1 MHEYFNLFSEV
12 GEMMGSFVLT
22 FAALIAIY
30 LTKVEKYGI
39 DTNLKK
45 RIFLGV
51 IIGLGVVLGLVTAV
65 GFGGH
70 GQINPAVT
78 LMVAGMDE
86 HFEQVPAIIAFQF
99 LGAAMAAGMT
109 LFTVKMWG
117 ETKNLKESF
126 TFNKQSPAKS
136 AVIEVVGNIL
146 WLLPIAAML
155 GMMVNAKLNLHGF
168 QGTMVP
174 DTDPKNP
181 NGFIFQSIK
190 HGVDAGNFGHF
201 QLGVAAFAGKFILV
215 AVFEE
220 FGAAN
225 FNSQV
230 IMGKWIVTAV
240 SHRGKITK
248 REFLSEGAAFTMTL
262 AIGAALGPLAHVL
275 VNR

>member
-1 MHEYFNLFSEV
+1 MNVYWDLFSEV
-12 GEMMGSFVLT
+12 GEMVGSFVLT

-30 LTKVEKYGI
+30 LTRVEKYGI

-45 RIFLGV
+45 RVFLGV

-65 GFGGH
+65 GFGGF

-78 LMVAGMDE
+78 LMVAGMEDAYQ
-86 HFEQVPAIIAFQF
+86 QVPAVIAFQF
-99 LGAAMAAGMT
+99 LGAAMAATMT

-117 ETKNLKESF
+117 ETKNLKEAF
-126 TFNKQSPAKS
+126 TFNKQSPIKS
-136 AVIEVVGNIL
+136 AGVEVVGNIL

-155 GMMVNAKLNLHGF
+155 GMMVSSKLNMAPIWASTNNLEHG
-168 QGTMVP
+168 
-174 DTDPKNP
+174 
-181 NGFIFQSIK
+181 I
-190 HGVDAGNFGHF
+190 DAGNFGHF
-201 QLGVAAFAGKFILV
+201 QLGIAAFAGKFILV

-262 AIGAALGPLAHVL
+262 SVGAALGPLAYVL